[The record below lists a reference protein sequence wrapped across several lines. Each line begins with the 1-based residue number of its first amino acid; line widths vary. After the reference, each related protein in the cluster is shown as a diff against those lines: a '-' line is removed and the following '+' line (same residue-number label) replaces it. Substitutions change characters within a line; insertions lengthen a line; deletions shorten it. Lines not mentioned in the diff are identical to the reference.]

1 MKISLCARTR
11 WAPWLFK
18 DKKSP
23 QGSVVEEVE
32 LDSETGLYPADFD
45 TVSEE
50 LYNDSANIFNR
61 IQDSSDK

>member
-1 MKISLCARTR
+1 M
-11 WAPWLFK
+11 
-18 DKKSP
+18 
-23 QGSVVEEVE
+23 EEVK

-45 TVSEE
+45 AVSEA